1 MDYAAIV
8 FRQLIYMTV
17 YAAVGIVSVKTG
29 VMNKERLG
37 ALSGLVTKIIM
48 PILLFTN
55 VTTSVT
61 LSDLAESSVML
72 ILTAV
77 MYGCIIA
84 MSFVL
89 AAVFRV
95 DKENV
100 RVYRAASIFGN
111 SGFLGI
117 PLMLALFPDKGM
129 LYVSVYS
136 LIELP
141 LVWTYGVSL
150 LSPADSERAG
160 LAETIR
166 KIINPCIVAI
176 IAAIISVV
184 VGFRLPSVIEVPFST
199 LGSTMTPLAM
209 LYVGGI
215 LCYVDIRGCIK
226 KAELYGTV
234 IFKMMI
240 FPVLLFFLLGLVPGL
255 DQDIRMAMTVFA
267 ALPTFT
273 ACPLIADS
281 TGLDSRYATEAVF
294 ITTASSLL
302 SLPLVCIVCTLLM
315 HS

>member
-8 FRQLIYMTV
+8 FKQLIYMTV
-17 YAAVGIVSVKTG
+17 YSAVGIVSVKTG

-61 LSDLAESSVML
+61 MSDLLESSVML
-72 ILTAV
+72 LLTAI

-84 MSFVL
+84 MSFLL
-89 AAVFRV
+89 AAVFHV

-117 PLMLALFPDKGM
+117 PLMLALFPEKGM
-129 LYVSVYS
+129 LFVSVYS

-150 LSPADSERAG
+150 LSPAGSGKAG
-160 LAETIR
+160 LKETIR
-166 KIINPCIVAI
+166 KIINPCIIAI
-176 IAAIISVV
+176 IAAILSVV
-184 VGFRLPSVIEVPFST
+184 IGFRLPSVIETPFAT

-215 LCYVDIRGCIK
+215 LCYVDIRKCIRK
-226 KAELYGTV
+226 VELYGTV
-234 IFKMMI
+234 IIKMTI
-240 FPVLLFFLLGLVPGL
+240 FPVILFCLLGLIPGL
-255 DQDIRMAMTVFA
+255 NADIRMAMTVFA

-302 SLPLVCIVCTLLM
+302 TLPLVCIFISFIM
-315 HS
+315 R